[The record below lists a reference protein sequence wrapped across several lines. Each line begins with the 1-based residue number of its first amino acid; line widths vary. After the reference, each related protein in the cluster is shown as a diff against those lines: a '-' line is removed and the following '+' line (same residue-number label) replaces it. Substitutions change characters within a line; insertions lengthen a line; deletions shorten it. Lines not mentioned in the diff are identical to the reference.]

1 MERKVTIKNLSGGR
15 VYYTIP
21 NLNIKR
27 KIQPQ
32 MAIELPF
39 ADVQQGLYED
49 GIRTMFA
56 DGILGV
62 VNEKDAIDLGLKVG
76 QGVVENDSVSDDE
89 IIKKLL
95 GTNLELAKFLREAS
109 VTVKENAGRLA
120 VEKRIVEA
128 NKVKTIEQHTGVNV
142 LNALKREHDITT
154 APEKPEKE

>member
-1 MERKVTIKNLSGGR
+1 MDRKVTVKNLSGGR

-39 ADVQQGLYED
+39 AEVQQGLYEY

-56 DGILGV
+56 DGILGI

-76 QGVVENDSVSDDE
+76 QGVVENDSVTDDE
-89 IIKKLL
+89 IVKKLL
-95 GTNLELAKFLREAS
+95 GPNPQLAKFLREAS

-120 VEKRIVEA
+120 VENRIVEV
-128 NKVKTIEQHTGVNV
+128 NKVKTIEQYTGVNV
-142 LNALKREHDITT
+142 LNALKRENDLAA
-154 APEKPEKE
+154 APADAE